1 MFCFL
6 YFNRGSKWA
15 GSACGAWKM
24 ATLPPSAR
32 LSFIRQTTPNLGWF
46 RRGGPKGVPSMSR
59 RQKELAAGGAAAP
72 VGTRRKKPSC
82 NSSLYS
88 AEVGCWD
95 AKENML
101 GWGGNQATTRSRSN
115 PRTHPAR
122 LLFPK
127 SDHPPHIP
135 QRLGHVSG
143 QERKKMKPTST
154 QKIQFSLLPIYKRGN
169 AFKCIPA
176 MIRL

>member
-1 MFCFL
+1 MVSRVLKHVFFFFFCSE
-6 YFNRGSKWA
+6 R
-15 GSACGAWKM
+15 AWDV
-24 ATLPPSAR
+24 LENGHPCHS
-32 LSFIRQTTPNLGWF
+32 G
-46 RRGGPKGVPSMSR
+46 KG
-59 RQKELAAGGAAAP
+59 ELAVGGAAAP

-115 PRTHPAR
+115 PRTHPTR

-135 QRLGHVSG
+135 QRLSHVSG

-154 QKIQFSLLPIYKRGN
+154 QKIQFSLLPIYKGGN